1 MRMYLF
7 NSLVLSSVCRSF
19 VWESLEN
26 TCASGIFFI
35 ERIEIDDV
43 SLFFAIFQLSYQFS
57 KNMTHDFVNV

>member
-26 TCASGIFFI
+26 TCANGTFLIV
-35 ERIEIDDV
+35 RIEIDDV
-43 SLFFAIFQLSYQFS
+43 SLFAIFQLSYQFS
-57 KNMTHDFVNV
+57 KNMTHDFVNM